1 MLLFVSLLTLP
12 FIQWSKR
19 YWPGAFCE
27 PGATSDTE
35 APALLPR
42 CLLSGFSLTLSPA
55 SPGGLPCGHGR
66 VLHPFFGS
74 TVSFASWVG
83 PSILQALQNEVVS
96 QASLYSNL
104 LQLKEAL
111 FSVASKEDVAVMK
124 LQLEQLDER
133 WGDLPQII
141 SKRLVPHRRAPNNV
155 PMTTRLNPVF
165 RFELI

>member
-1 MLLFVSLLTLP
+1 MIKPSNKKSLIFPMRMQSQPPAVLWVSPVRLRPDL
-12 FIQWSKR
+12 
-19 YWPGAFCE
+19 
-27 PGATSDTE
+27 
-35 APALLPR
+35 
-42 CLLSGFSLTLSPA
+42 
-55 SPGGLPCGHGR
+55 
-66 VLHPFFGS
+66 
-74 TVSFASWVG
+74 

-111 FSVASKEDVAVMK
+111 FSVASKEDVAGMK

-155 PMTTRLNPVF
+155 PLTTRLNPVF
-165 RFELI
+165 RFEFI